1 MKEINL
7 NSYARIPATEPVLE
21 FLRKEHTEFWQAFIQ
36 EHKNDLDDLRAL
48 NALNFARKRIDE
60 YVDPVITDGFIKM
73 PLWDLMQKFGDTMVV
88 GRVPYFTE
96 IYFDEKD
103 IK

>member
-21 FLRKEHTEFWQAFIQ
+21 YLRREHTEFWRAYTYEHNSDAAIAFA
-36 EHKNDLDDLRAL
+36 D
-48 NALNFARKRIDE
+48 KRIAE
-60 YVDPVITDGFIKM
+60 YTDPVITDGFIKM
-73 PLWDLMQKFGDTMVV
+73 PLWDLMQKFGDTMIM
-88 GRVPYFTE
+88 GQVPYFTE

>member
-7 NSYARIPATEPVLE
+7 NSYARILATEPVLE
-21 FLRKEHTEFWQAFIQ
+21 FLRKEHTEFWQEYSF
-36 EHKNDLDDLRAL
+36 EHGSEA
-48 NALNFARKRIDE
+48 AAAFARKRIDE

-73 PLWDLMQKFGDTMVV
+73 PLWDLMQKFGDTMVM